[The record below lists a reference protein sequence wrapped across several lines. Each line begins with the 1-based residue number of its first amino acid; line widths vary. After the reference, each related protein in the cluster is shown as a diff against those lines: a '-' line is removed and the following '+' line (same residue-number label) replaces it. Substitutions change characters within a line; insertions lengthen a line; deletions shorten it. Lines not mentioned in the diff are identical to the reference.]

1 MWSPPPDLGRAETIE
16 KSHGR
21 IETRK
26 IETTASLSPLLAPD
40 WAGVA
45 QVCRIT
51 RERIKGGK
59 KTIETV
65 YAITSLSTKRAKP
78 KQLLALSRAHW
89 GIENCLHYVRDVTCR
104 EDQARA
110 HAGATPQVLAAF
122 RNTALTLIRRLN
134 YKVVE
139 GFEHF
144 AEHRLAA
151 IDAICGRR
159 TE

>member
-1 MWSPPPDLGRAETIE
+1 L
-16 KSHGR
+16 
-21 IETRK
+21 
-26 IETTASLSPLLAPD
+26 ETTSALAGYLSPL
-40 WAGVA
+40 WSGVA

-51 RERIKGGK
+51 RERIVGGK

-65 YAITSLSTKRAKP
+65 YAITSLTADRAGP
-78 KQLLALSRAHW
+78 EQLLVLSRAHW

-110 HAGATPQVLAAF
+110 RAGHAPEVLAAF
-122 RNTALTLIRRLN
+122 RNTALTLIRRLG

-151 IDAICGRR
+151 LEAVRRIR

>member
-1 MWSPPPDLGRAETIE
+1 VWSAPTDLGRAETIE

-21 IETRK
+21 IETRQ
-26 IETTASLSPLLAPD
+26 IETTASLNELLAPI
-40 WAGVA
+40 WAGVG

-51 RERIKGGK
+51 RERIVRGR

-65 YAITSLSTKRAKP
+65 YAITSLTAQQARP
-78 KQLLALSRAHW
+78 GQLLLLSRAHW

-110 HAGATPQVLAAF
+110 HAGHAPQVLAAF
-122 RNTALTLIRRLN
+122 RNTALTLIRRLG

-151 IDAICGRR
+151 IEAVRESR